1 MEGRIEEGRGRAD
14 SLTLESLRSA
24 VIRACQAAI
33 LISIGVWAIDT
44 VSMRQIKKTNKMR
57 QFKKTNKTWQN
68 NYPAFLNGNSKR
80 PMAAP

>member
-1 MEGRIEEGRGRAD
+1 M
-14 SLTLESLRSA
+14 
-24 VIRACQAAI
+24 
-33 LISIGVWAIDT
+33 ISIGVWAIDT